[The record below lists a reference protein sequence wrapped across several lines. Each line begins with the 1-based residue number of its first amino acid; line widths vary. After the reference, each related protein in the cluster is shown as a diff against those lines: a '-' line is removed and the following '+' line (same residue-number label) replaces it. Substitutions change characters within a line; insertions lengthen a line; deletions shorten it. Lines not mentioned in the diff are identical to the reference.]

1 VQAVEAGRSEVNG
14 WAFNQTGPR
23 SLLGYPYLYE
33 DPWPVPVVDQIEPLA
48 AKHAARWAAWGDR
61 TVWGA
66 AGRRRRPDQPGVGI
80 PGPADQAQ
88 PVWQTDLLGA
98 GAPRRRQLAYGGVV
112 EDWATLC
119 LACPVTTTQG
129 TRDAVA
135 ALEAAIEGGPALRG
149 DRPERE
155 WSCPCMS

>member
-1 VQAVEAGRSEVNG
+1 M
-14 WAFNQTGPR
+14 
-23 SLLGYPYLYE
+23 GYPYLYE

-61 TVWGA
+61 TVWGLLA
-66 AGRRRRPDQPGVGI
+66 ADGVQTSQASVFLDPPTRRNR
-80 PGPADQAQ
+80 
-88 PVWQTDLLGA
+88 VWQTDLLGA

-149 DRPERE
+149 DRPEKGMVLSLHVVMVSTGQSVKVDLWGKDE
-155 WSCPCMS
+155 QP